1 MCGAWHVHSEN
12 KIARWFS
19 CAALVKDEGPPG
31 LQGLFPDSVFGDAG
45 DKWNGQHIVR
55 VFSMLMPLLHLLP
68 ILKTQLKR
76 HLQKTL
82 LFPDL
87 NHSSLLDAPWSSS
100 LASVAPPSLEGIF
113 FIRCVF
119 MRCVFFISQK
129 TSWGQSLPDSTWC
142 SLQHLRS
149 LASWI

>member
-68 ILKTQLKR
+68 ILQTQLKR

-100 LASVAPPSLEGIF
+100 LASVAPPSCKYPLFKGEFFAHSLCLGKEGSYSDLENIQWEKVSF
-113 FIRCVF
+113 LEF
-119 MRCVFFISQK
+119 
-129 TSWGQSLPDSTWC
+129 
-142 SLQHLRS
+142 
-149 LASWI
+149 